1 MHVPGHLRPDEDA
14 CLTHPEVDCPRW
26 DEADRLRA
34 LKQYG
39 VLDTTP
45 EASFDDIANLAA
57 RLCDAPMAA
66 VSLVDAE
73 RQWFKAEVGLGVRE
87 TPRPLSFCAHAM
99 LADTAMVVTD
109 AFEDPR
115 FADNALVTG
124 PPHIRF
130 YAGHPLKASDGVSL
144 GALCVL
150 DDKPRPEGLTEL
162 QTMALKTLA
171 DQVMTQLELRRA
183 LLDRDRSRDTAR
195 LAMEASAY
203 VGAWDWDIAQ
213 NRVVADERFARMY
226 GVDAAAARDGV
237 PIEVFTASV
246 HPDDAVRVGEE
257 IERAKSGDGVFLCEY
272 RLAANGD
279 VRWVL
284 ARGQAY
290 FDRSGEAIRLPGIAV
305 DITERKQIETDLAE
319 TARALSESE
328 TRFRVL
334 ADAMPQMVWSTQP
347 DGFHDYYNAR
357 WYEFTGVPAG
367 STDGEGWNDM
377 FHADDQERA
386 WAVWRHSLETGEP
399 YEIEYRLKHHS
410 GVYRWTLGRAV
421 AVRDEQG
428 EITRWFGTLTDIDEL
443 KRLEQGRELVSQ
455 ELSHRI
461 KNIFAVITAL
471 VALSARQYPEAKAF
485 SASLRTRIAALARA
499 HEFVRP
505 HTETSKPTVGATTLH
520 SFLSDLFKAYADE
533 TGAPRV
539 RITGDDAVFDD
550 QAATSVA
557 LLFHELATNAAKY
570 GALSEKGGMVALS
583 TARDEDRFVLT
594 WSESGGPTLQ
604 GEPTRTGFGSSLA
617 TLSVQGQLG
626 GRLEREWR
634 QEGLRVIVDLP
645 ATALS
650 RRRAAS
656 DVRN

>member
-1 MHVPGHLRPDEDA
+1 M
-14 CLTHPEVDCPRW
+14 THPEVECPRW
-26 DEADRLRA
+26 DEVDRLRA

-99 LADTAMVVTD
+99 LADAAMVVTD
-109 AFEDPR
+109 ALEDPR

-130 YAGHPLKASDGVSL
+130 YAGHPLKTSDGVSL

-237 PIEVFTASV
+237 PIEVFTGSI

-257 IERAKSGDGVFLCEY
+257 IERAKSGDGVFLSEY

-290 FDRSGEAIRLPGIAV
+290 FNRSGEAIRLPGIAV

-570 GALSEKGGMVALS
+570 GALSEKGGVVSLV
-583 TARDEDRFVLT
+583 TVRDEDRFVLT
-594 WSESGGPTLQ
+594 WSENGGPIIQ
-604 GEPTRTGFGSSLA
+604 GEPSRAGFGSSLA

-634 QEGLRVIVDLP
+634 PEGLKVVVDLP

-656 DVRN
+656 GERI